1 MQANALIGRLRLGL
15 LLIWLGTLPA
25 DAARA
30 TPRCTGPF
38 KGTCHGPIFR
48 RFDAAGPC
56 TGDQGPVSGSGEQT
70 LTLCWRNGATEVGT
84 FDPGSRSWSVI
95 YRNSR
100 GRAVAR
106 STTVVTDAGVESIF
120 ERRGKRWTV
129 LRPIADPFAITV
141 VCPNGR
147 TEAYSSRITLNTPT
161 QPRCNGLDHC
171 PPGPCP

>member
-1 MQANALIGRLRLGL
+1 MYSNASIGRIRLAL
-15 LLIWLGTLPA
+15 LLIWLGTLPT

-30 TPRCTGPF
+30 TPRCTGPY
-38 KGTCHGPIFR
+38 KRTCLRPLFR
-48 RFDAAGPC
+48 HFDAAGTC
-56 TGDQGPVSGSGEQT
+56 MGDLGPASETGEQT
-70 LTLCWRNGATEVGT
+70 LTVCWQNGATEVGT

-100 GRAVAR
+100 GRDVAR
-106 STTVVTDAGVESIF
+106 YTTVRTDTSLESIF

-129 LRPIADPFAITV
+129 SRALGDPDAITV

-147 TEAYSSRITLNTPT
+147 TEAYSSTVTLNTPT

-171 PPGPCP
+171 PPAPCP

>member
-1 MQANALIGRLRLGL
+1 MRNASIGRIRLAL
-15 LLIWLGTLPA
+15 LLIWLGILPA
-25 DAARA
+25 DAS
-30 TPRCTGPF
+30 PRCRGPF
-38 KGTCHGPIFR
+38 KGTCLRPLFR
-48 RFDAAGPC
+48 HFDAAGPC
-56 TGDQGPVSGSGEQT
+56 RGDLGPAAPSGEQT

-84 FDPGSRSWSVI
+84 FDPGTRSWSSI

-106 STTVVTDAGVESIF
+106 KTTVITDTAVESIF

-129 LRPIADPFAITV
+129 SRAIGDPNAVTV
-141 VCPNGR
+141 VCPDGR
-147 TEAYSSRITLNTPT
+147 TEAYSSTVTLNTPP